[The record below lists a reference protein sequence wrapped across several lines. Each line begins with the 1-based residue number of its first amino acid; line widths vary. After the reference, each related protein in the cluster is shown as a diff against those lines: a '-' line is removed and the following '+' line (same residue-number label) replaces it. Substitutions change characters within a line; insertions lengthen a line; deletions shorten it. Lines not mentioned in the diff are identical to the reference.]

1 MRSDGRTD
9 IGKKRAQNQ
18 DSIFFCDEPIGPL
31 PNLYI
36 VADGMGGHKAGDVAS
51 RTAIECVTEYI
62 KESTLNNSVS
72 VLKERLF
79 MQMIRYT
86 EWQGERRS
94 ERDGNDPCGGCM

>member
-18 DSIFFCDEPIGPL
+18 DSIFFCDEPVGPL

-51 RTAIECVTEYI
+51 RTAIECVTEYR
-62 KESTLNNSVS
+62 KHVEQ
-72 VLKERLF
+72 F
-79 MQMIRYT
+79 GIR
-86 EWQGERRS
+86 S
-94 ERDGNDPCGGCM
+94 KKSDCLCK

>member
-62 KESTLNNSVS
+62 KRKHVEQ
-72 VLKERLF
+72 F
-79 MQMIRYT
+79 GIR
-86 EWQGERRS
+86 S
-94 ERDGNDPCGGCM
+94 KKSDCLCK